1 MVQWLF
7 SQVLQLLRGKDS
19 SSDLMTSG
27 SSLPPT
33 TGGRGKGKRVSFLC
47 LYHHMVDEG
56 GMASYPT
63 VTNLGP
69 THLYFH
75 QLGQLYCVVHVRYRM
90 GWFLHRLSRVI
101 IKFPEFIIVMA
112 VNHTESGIEKQP

>member
-1 MVQWLF
+1 MQWLF
-7 SQVLQLLRGKDS
+7 SQVLQLLRGKDRS
-19 SSDLMTSG
+19 PDLMISR
-27 SSLPPT
+27 SSLSLT

-47 LYHHMVDEG
+47 FYHHMVDEG
-56 GMASYPT
+56 GMISYPT
-63 VTNLGP
+63 VTHLGP

-75 QLGQLYCVVHVRYRM
+75 QLGQLYCVAQVRYRM